1 MVRTTTD
8 TLLLLE
14 VVNEAGRTVFTR
26 FCIKVE
32 VFREVA
38 MDEDGEF
45 DVTLFRVV
53 AKEAAESI
61 PETAMGTLTSL
72 TLSIVCLR
80 FGAGL
85 TVFGR

>member
-14 VVNEAGRTVFTR
+14 VVYEAGRTVFTR

-32 VFREVA
+32 VF
-38 MDEDGEF
+38 G
-45 DVTLFRVV
+45 VV
-53 AKEAAESI
+53 AEEAAESI